1 MAFIIFDSCLDDIPI
16 LSANNSCGGGLGL
29 PLMSFVSTSKPSS
42 RRSVS
47 VKKSGSVV
55 MSGEFN
61 MAIGSALVIGDG
73 VNLDGFA

>member
-47 VKKSGSVV
+47 VKK
-55 MSGEFN
+55 
-61 MAIGSALVIGDG
+61 ADQ
-73 VNLDGFA
+73 